1 MDRAQAAVDPWF
13 AVVPVI
19 VGMVAGSVLTGT
31 RLGAGLGGAAVVG
44 IYLAAGIRSRL
55 RANQTNKEE
64 A

>member
-44 IYLAAGIRSRL
+44 VYLAVGIRSRL
-55 RANQTNKEE
+55 RTEKTGESE
-64 A
+64 